1 MPLSEDEQRI
11 LSQIEE
17 QFHEDDPGL
26 ARAVGETT
34 IYRHAFRNIRRGFA
48 GLVLGII
55 AMFVLLSVHP
65 ALAFVGFMVL
75 FASALYVVSN
85 AKKLGR
91 AGLQELGLVA
101 GGRPRSDWAARF
113 RRPGTPDEEQER

>member
-1 MPLSEDEQRI
+1 VPLSEDEQRI

-34 IYRHAFRNIRRGFA
+34 IYRHAFRNIRRGLA
-48 GLVLGII
+48 GIILGVI

-65 ALAFVGFMVL
+65 ALAFIGFIVL
-75 FASALYVVSN
+75 FGSALYIVTN

-91 AGLQELGLVA
+91 AGMQELGLVA
-101 GGRPRSDWAARF
+101 GRGPGSDWAARF
-113 RRPGTPDEEQER
+113 RRPENPEEKPEQ

>member
-1 MPLSEDEQRI
+1 VPLSEDEQRI

-48 GLVLGII
+48 GLVIGVI

-65 ALAFVGFMVL
+65 ALAFLGFMVV

-101 GGRPRSDWAARF
+101 GGGPRSDWAARF
-113 RRPGTPDEEQER
+113 RRPGGSEDASEQ